1 LYWWCLPKQL
11 QHARWLVA
19 AHLSASM
26 SNADFQR
33 VVPEKLYSAIADAFF
48 YGFHIVSKDLTMSS
62 ALFIVG
68 LAVQFV
74 QMLYFPVALLLNAGA
89 FGDVLA
95 TILRISAL
103 VKIDTDIGTTG
114 MLVLSIVVSCV
125 THSRCICG
133 KC

>member
-1 LYWWCLPKQL
+1 
-11 QHARWLVA
+11 
-19 AHLSASM
+19 M